1 MRAILASQVL
11 PYLHQLW
18 RYKWLS
24 IGVAWLVCA
33 IGWPFVA
40 VMPPKYE
47 ADTRIYLNADPVL
60 TPLLRGLA
68 VDDNPSRQVDYL
80 QRTLLS
86 RANLQQIAKL
96 SNFDMKLGGNDSR
109 IAKESLLQELA
120 RNVLLRQQTENLITI
135 GFFDRDP
142 TVARDVVQA
151 LLTVFSENAA
161 GLNRNQMDN
170 AKRFIDQEIQH
181 YEEQLKAAERRRADF
196 RQKYRDLIP
205 SYDGTLSRIDAGRS
219 QIAQLELDV
228 ADARSRRDS
237 LQKDLD
243 TLPKLVSI
251 DAAGPQVVVAGHPI
265 GYRARLDA
273 ARARLDDLLMRF
285 TEQHPDVIATQ
296 KQIRELE
303 AKVAQGKES
312 DTTTARKSDVAN
324 PTYEQVRL
332 KLIEAE
338 TALVAVERRMKFA
351 KDEQALLE
359 DRAQKTPGVQAQAED
374 LDRDY
379 NINKRNFEELVS
391 RREQALIGEAADT
404 KANKIEFRIIDPPQV
419 PIAPIAPN
427 RPMLFSGVLAVAIG
441 AAVALPFLL
450 LQFDKSFTSLTAVR
464 ALGFPVL
471 GSVSWIVMPTVRRRV
486 RFQIAG
492 LCVGV
497 SILVVVYSVLI
508 GHSFGLV
515 GLPKIGFI

>member
-1 MRAILASQVL
+1 MRAILESQVL
-11 PYLHQLW
+11 PHLHQLW

-24 IGVAWLVCA
+24 VGVAWLVCA
-33 IGWPFVA
+33 VGWPIVA

-47 ADTRIYLNADPVL
+47 ASTRVYLNADPVL

-68 VDDNPSRQVDYL
+68 VDDNTARQVDYI

-86 RANLQQIAKL
+86 RANLQQVIKL
-96 SNFDMKLGGNDSR
+96 SNFDMKLAGNDSK
-109 IAKESLLQELA
+109 IAKEGLLQELA
-120 RNVLLRQQTENLITI
+120 RNVALRQQTENLITI
-135 GFFDRDP
+135 GFFNQDP

-181 YEEQLKAAERRRADF
+181 YEEQLKAAERRRAEF
-196 RQKYRDLIP
+196 RQKYADLIP
-205 SYDGTLSRIDAGRS
+205 NYDGTLSRLDAGHSR
-219 QIAQLELDV
+219 IAQLELDA

-243 TLPKLVSI
+243 TIPKSVSI
-251 DAAGPQVVVAGHPI
+251 DAAGPQVVIAGQPI
-265 GYRARLDA
+265 GYRARLEA
-273 ARARLDDLLMRF
+273 ARAKLDELLMRF

-303 AKVAQGKES
+303 AKAAKDS
-312 DTTTARKSDVAN
+312 DITTARKSDVAN
-324 PTYEQVRL
+324 PTYEQVKL

-338 TALVAVERRMKFA
+338 TALVAVERRLKLA
-351 KDEQALLE
+351 QEEQALLE
-359 DRAQKTPGVQAQAED
+359 ERARRTPGVQAQAED

-379 NINKRNFEELVS
+379 SINKRNFEELVQ

-404 KANKIEFRIIDPPQV
+404 NANKIEFRVVDPPQV
-419 PIAPIAPN
+419 PTAPIAPN
-427 RPMLFSGVLAVAIG
+427 RPMLLSGVLAVALG

-450 LQFDKSFTSLTAVR
+450 LQFDKSLTSLSAVH

-471 GSVSWIVMPTVRRRV
+471 GSVSWIGMPTLRRRV

-492 LCVGV
+492 LCVSM
-497 SILVVVYSVLI
+497 SILVGVYSVLL
-508 GHSFGLV
+508 GHSV
-515 GLPKIGFI
+515 GLYRIGLI

>member
-1 MRAILASQVL
+1 MRAILESQVL

-33 IGWPFVA
+33 IGWPVVA
-40 VMPPKYE
+40 LMPPKYE
-47 ADTRIYLNADPVL
+47 ASTRVYLNADPVL

-68 VDDNPSRQVDYL
+68 VDDNPARQVDYI

-86 RANLQQIAKL
+86 RANLKQINKL
-96 SNFDMKLGGNDSR
+96 SNYDLKLGGNPSQSSQ
-109 IAKESLLQELA
+109 ENSLQELA
-120 RNVLLRQQTENLITI
+120 RNVVLKQQTENLITI
-135 GFFDRDP
+135 GFSGQDP
-142 TVARDVVQA
+142 ILARDVVQA

-170 AKRFIDQEIQH
+170 AKRFLDQEIKS
-181 YEEQLKAAERRRADF
+181 YEEQLKAAERRRAEF
-196 RQKYRDLIP
+196 RQKYADLLP
-205 SYDGTLSRIDAGRS
+205 NYDGTLSRLDAGRS
-219 QIAQLELDV
+219 HIAQLEFDA

-243 TLPKLVSI
+243 TIPKSVSV
-251 DAAGPQVVVAGHPI
+251 DAAGPQVVVAGQPI

-273 ARARLDDLLMRF
+273 ARAKLDELLMRF

-303 AKVAQGKES
+303 AKAAKEH
-312 DTTTARKSDVAN
+312 DNPTARKSDVAN
-324 PTYEQVRL
+324 PTYEQVKL

-338 TALVAVERRMKFA
+338 GALVAVERRLKLA
-351 KDEQALLE
+351 HDEQALLE
-359 DRAQKTPGVQAQAED
+359 ERAAKTPGIQAQAED

-379 NINKRNFEELVS
+379 NIKKRNFEELVQ
-391 RREQALIGEAADT
+391 RREQTVIGEAADT
-404 KANKIEFRIIDPPQV
+404 KANKIEFRVIDPPQV
-419 PIAPIAPN
+419 PLAPVAPN
-427 RPMLFSGVLAVAIG
+427 RPMLFSGVLVVAIG
-441 AAVALPFLL
+441 AALALPILL

-471 GSVSWIVMPTVRRRV
+471 GSVSWIVMPAVRRRV
-486 RFQIAG
+486 RFQVAG
-492 LCVGV
+492 LCVGM
-497 SILVVVYSVLI
+497 SLLIAVYSALL
-508 GHSFGLV
+508 GHSIGLFGLPRI
-515 GLPKIGFI
+515 GLI